1 MSKDPSPILV
11 EDDKGDRWVVYP
23 EDNAYRLVENLP
35 KSDNGVVHVEASL
48 LAKIGGWWYD
58 TAQERVEEA
67 IENLS
72 IPWEE
77 LEMDEGAAME
87 EEASALSERLAR
99 VSSFMVKVGREKSRV
114 DSQLHL
120 AKSALDHAVQRLIA
134 KDDSK
139 ATIAAK
145 IATLISADKRL
156 RNAKIEVMEGEALKK
171 RLDGVSDALDTI
183 WKTVSRVLAVRL
195 KEPVD

>member
-1 MSKDPSPILV
+1 MSQEKQPILV

-48 LAKIGGWWYD
+48 LAKVGGWWYD
-58 TAQERVEEA
+58 TAQKRVEEA
-67 IENLS
+67 IDNLS

-77 LEMDEGAAME
+77 LEMNEGAALE
-87 EEASALSERLAR
+87 EEAPALSERLAKI
-99 VSSFMVKVGREKSRV
+99 SSCMVRTGRERARI

-120 AKSALDHAVQRLIA
+120 ARSALDHAVQRLIA

-145 IATLISADKRL
+145 TATLISADKRL
-156 RNAKIEVMEGEALKK
+156 RNAKIEVMEGEAFKK
-171 RLDGVSDALDTI
+171 ALDGVSDALDII
-183 WKTVSRVLAVRL
+183 WKTTSRVLSVRL
-195 KEPVD
+195 REPVD